1 MNLSIHTKTTCSFT
15 FLAVFSLTASLSL
28 AQSPS
33 AGTPAP
39 NESTPATQETVAP
52 LKPMVV
58 NWTLKKLDGKV
69 NIVVNPDGTWD
80 FSGGFKDKKPGD
92 DWDISMG
99 IKSSTGA
106 IYIFHY
112 EGDAAHGV
120 EFSKQ
125 GASAILK
132 DDFSTF
138 AHHGWSGS
146 YNFHL
151 SEAARRARYEA
162 MERKCEQLRKD
173 EEEARKR
180 KDEKL
185 VAEKKAE
192 EKKQAQEEVTYEQQH
207 PGQPAPQ
214 EQSSSGKS
222 LTDVKNEVRSTM
234 MNATANSEITNLPSN
249 VSNITHMLGDVGSAI
264 ASWF

>member
-1 MNLSIHTKTTCSFT
+1 MTATTTIKFMRTVALFAICI
-15 FLAVFSLTASLSL
+15 FLVNLSL
-28 AQSPS
+28 AQSPA

-39 NESTPATQETVAP
+39 NESTPATQATVAP
-52 LKPMVV
+52 SKPIVV

-69 NIVVNPDGTWD
+69 NIVVNPDGTWI
-80 FSGGFKDKKPGD
+80 FSGGFKNKKPND
-92 DWDISMG
+92 DWDISIG
-99 IKSSTGA
+99 IKSITGA

-112 EGDAAHGV
+112 EGDAAQGV

-125 GASAILK
+125 GSSTILK

-138 AHHGWSGS
+138 AHNGWSGS
-146 YNFHL
+146 YNFHI
-151 SEAARRARYEA
+151 SEAARRAHYEA
-162 MERKCEQLRKD
+162 MERKREALRKE

-192 EKKQAQEEVTYEQQH
+192 EKKQAQEEVAYEQQH
-207 PGQPAPQ
+207 PGQPAPP
-214 EQSSSGKS
+214 ENGKS
-222 LTDVKNEVRSTM
+222 FNDVKNEVRSTM
-234 MNATANSEITNLPSN
+234 MNATANSEITNLPNN
-249 VSNITHMLGDVGSAI
+249 VSNITNMLGDVGSAI

>member
-1 MNLSIHTKTTCSFT
+1 MNLHLSTKTTCSFT
-15 FLAVFSLTASLSL
+15 LLAVFSLAGSLSL

-39 NESTPATQETVAP
+39 TESTPAIQQTVAP
-52 LKPMVV
+52 QKPIVI

-69 NIVVNPDGTWD
+69 NITINPDGTWD

-92 DWDISMG
+92 DWDISIG

-106 IYIFHY
+106 LYIFHY

-125 GASAILK
+125 GTSVIIK
-132 DDFSTF
+132 DGFSTF

-162 MERKCEQLRKD
+162 MERKREQLRKD

-192 EKKQAQEEVTYEQQH
+192 EKREAQEEVAWEQQH
-207 PGQPAPQ
+207 PGQPAPP
-214 EQSSSGKS
+214 EQSGKS
-222 LTDVKNEVRSTM
+222 FNDVKNEVRSTM
-234 MNATANSEITNLPSN
+234 MTATANSEITNLPNN
-249 VSNITHMLGDVGSAI
+249 VSNITNMLGDVGSAI

>member
-1 MNLSIHTKTTCSFT
+1 MNLSFPKKAICSLT
-15 FLAVFSLTASLSL
+15 LLAVIGLAQNLSL
-28 AQSPS
+28 AQSP
-33 AGTPAP
+33 AGGTPAP
-39 NESTPATQETVAP
+39 NESTPAKQETVAP
-52 LKPMVV
+52 QKPIVV

-69 NIVVNPDGTWD
+69 NITVNPDGTWD

-92 DWDISMG
+92 DWDISVG

-112 EGDAAHGV
+112 EGDAGHGV

-125 GASAILK
+125 GASTILK
-132 DDFSTF
+132 DDFASF

-151 SEAARRARYEA
+151 SEAARKTRYEA
-162 MERKCEQLRKD
+162 MERKREQLRKE

-192 EKKQAQEEVTYEQQH
+192 ERRQAQEEVRWEEQH
-207 PGQPAPQ
+207 PGQPAPP
-214 EQSSSGKS
+214 EQSGKS
-222 LTDVKNEVRSTM
+222 FNEVKNEVRSTM
-234 MNATANSEITNLPSN
+234 MTATANSEITNLPNN
-249 VSNITHMLGDVGSAI
+249 VSNITNMLGDVGSAI